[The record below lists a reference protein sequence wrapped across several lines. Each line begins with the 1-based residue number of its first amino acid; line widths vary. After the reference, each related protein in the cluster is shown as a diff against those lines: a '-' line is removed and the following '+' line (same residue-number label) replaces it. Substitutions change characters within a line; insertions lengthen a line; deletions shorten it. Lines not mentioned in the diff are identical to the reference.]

1 MADALGPRKVR
12 EGGATQSV
20 VGGVHELPEQG
31 GAVERCAEVGQRR
44 IITRGKGLSIRRL
57 AFSTMNAAG
66 LAKADLIMRTATK
79 TPGSMDMLWS
89 IV

>member
-44 IITRGKGLSIRRL
+44 IINSREGTEYPEARLLHDERRG
-57 AFSTMNAAG
+57 
-66 LAKADLIMRTATK
+66 
-79 TPGSMDMLWS
+79 PGEGGFDHEDGD
-89 IV
+89 